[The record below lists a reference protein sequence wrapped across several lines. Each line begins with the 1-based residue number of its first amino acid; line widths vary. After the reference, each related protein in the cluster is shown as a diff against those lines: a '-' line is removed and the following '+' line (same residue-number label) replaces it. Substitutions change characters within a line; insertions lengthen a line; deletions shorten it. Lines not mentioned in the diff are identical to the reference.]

1 MLARLGDCS
10 SKIPHM
16 SPKPERAVL
25 VFANEETRREEDL
38 LYLSS
43 NSHDMNAPKT
53 VMTSKRGKMICDR
66 ISQVFPF
73 LPLRGTVNYRD
84 ALKGGPVLLSNS
96 QARPGKISRNLVK
109 FWGSI
114 QLT

>member
-66 ISQVFPF
+66 ISQVPFPPSQRDGGASKS
-73 LPLRGTVNYRD
+73 LGPIINLKLKHERGKTWSHY
-84 ALKGGPVLLSNS
+84 LKFHIIVTKQSN
-96 QARPGKISRNLVK
+96 
-109 FWGSI
+109 
-114 QLT
+114 